1 MAHFAVLN
9 ENNAVKN
16 VIVCDN
22 KQIAE
27 QVTFSKCVEYEF
39 GNPKVK
45 LGVIWNGEEWLPE
58 PFYDDAVI
66 LGS

>member
-1 MAHFAVLN
+1 MAYFAVLN

-16 VIVCDN
+16 VIVCDY
-22 KQIAE
+22 KELAE
-27 QVTFSKCVEYEF
+27 QITFSKCVEYEF
-39 GNPKVK
+39 GDPKVK

-58 PFYDDAVI
+58 VFDDNAVI